1 MARPL
6 DFHFPGKNS
15 SVTDITDP
23 CKVPTAVLTHNFYIT
38 MQTVNDITNQRG
50 FTLVEVMVALVIFTI
65 SLLGLAGLQAAAL
78 RDNHLA
84 NQNTIATQL
93 AEDMAER
100 IRANPPGISNGDY
113 SAISVQPG
121 EQDCYGGSCT
131 SGQIA
136 QMDAYQWFAAIQSTL
151 PSGTG
156 TVTASGSQFTIT
168 VMWDQERTGATGTN
182 CSGNYNIDLK
192 CLTFTVQP

>member
-1 MARPL
+1 
-6 DFHFPGKNS
+6 
-15 SVTDITDP
+15 
-23 CKVPTAVLTHNFYIT
+23 
-38 MQTVNDITNQRG
+38 MQTANNITKQHG

-100 IRANPPGISNGDY
+100 IRANPAGVSSGDY
-113 SAISVQPG
+113 NAISAKPG
-121 EQDCYGGSCT
+121 AQDCYGSSCT
-131 SGQIA
+131 SSQIA
-136 QMDAYQWFAAIQSTL
+136 QMDAYQWFTAIQNLL

-156 TVTASGSQFTIT
+156 TVTANGDQFVIT
-168 VMWDQERTGATGTN
+168 VMWDQERTGATGTS
-182 CSGNYNIDLK
+182 CSGDYTTDLK
-192 CLTFTVQP
+192 CLTFAVSP

>member
-1 MARPL
+1 
-6 DFHFPGKNS
+6 
-15 SVTDITDP
+15 
-23 CKVPTAVLTHNFYIT
+23 
-38 MQTVNDITNQRG
+38 MQTANNITKQHG

-100 IRANPPGISNGDY
+100 IRANPAGVNNGDY
-113 SAISVQPG
+113 NAISSKPG
-121 EQDCYGGSCT
+121 AQDCYSSSCT
-131 SGQIA
+131 SSQIA
-136 QMDAYQWFAAIQSTL
+136 QMDAYQWFTAIQNLL

-156 TVTASGSQFTIT
+156 TVTANGDQFVIT
-168 VMWDQERTGATGTN
+168 VMWDQERTGATGTS
-182 CSGNYNIDLK
+182 CSGDHTTDLK
-192 CLTFTVQP
+192 CLTFTVRP